1 MGYRNTVVIDF
12 PVKLDVAVFDSPRL
26 GHQGLLEKFASVVN
40 NKENDSKKKDDERK
54 NTGYC
59 VHPWL

>member
-54 NTGYC
+54 NTG
-59 VHPWL
+59 